1 MQQIQQEWRASD
13 GTVVLVQVQG
23 RWVVPHYI
31 WRQWLQSK
39 LIRVKSSTK

>member
-1 MQQIQQEWRASD
+1 MQNQQEFRASD

-31 WRQWLQSK
+31 WRQWLRNRQ
-39 LIRVKSSTK
+39 IR